1 MDYLLIAKFLAVFYL
16 MFVFYLYYRDLFNLA
31 KNSRMLKKILG
42 FVLVMI
48 GIAGIFLP
56 IVPGWLL
63 IFVGLGLMKVLF
75 LEKLVKRMARRFGV
89 EEKPK

>member
-75 LEKLVKRMARRFGV
+75 LEKLVKRLARRFGV